1 MTKTKKFKNK
11 KLVRDKIISFL
22 ENKGIKT
29 NHRYLE
35 EDEYIACLKAKLIEE
50 ASEVSEETERGEIIK
65 EIGDVYEVLE
75 TLSETLGV
83 SIEEIKQA
91 RDLKNA
97 KNGKFKEKIYL
108 EYVEVAE
115 DHADIGYYLNK
126 FGQYPEM
133 EE

>member
-1 MTKTKKFKNK
+1 MTKIKKFENK

-29 NHRYLE
+29 NYRYLE
-35 EDEYIACLKAKLIEE
+35 EDEYITCLKAKLIEE
-50 ASEVSEETERGEIIK
+50 ANEVSEETEMGEIIK

-75 TLSETLGV
+75 TLSRTLGI
-83 SIEEIKQA
+83 SLEKIKQA

-97 KNGKFKEKIYL
+97 KNGKFEDKIYL

-115 DHADIGYYLNK
+115 NHADIGYYLNK
-126 FGQYPEM
+126 FGQYPEI